1 MPFCVYCGEQI
12 GYLPFRCKYCDGTFC
27 KKHRL
32 PENHECTFE
41 AKHTPVVP
49 ITTRGERP
57 LYQDVIKT
65 RPVSRK
71 FETKLEKERQ
81 KYLKQRE
88 RQRSQA
94 IRSLQGGLTGTGE
107 TKGTSYLIILIVIFS
122 ITATIFAFVGIPHLI
137 AFSLY
142 GILHLWLWII
152 FTSIFISY
160 SGASL
165 FGLFFLLIL
174 VIFLYNI
181 ARNIEIRFG
190 TKFLIKLYLFC
201 TLFTAIF
208 YLLIRLAIAPF
219 YPINYIPPITIGL
232 ATGAILGLI
241 AFNVYFNPNSEMMLF
256 CFFIPVKMKGRTL
269 LIILILFRL
278 IPGLLFSLFLGP
290 ASLAIYLPDLGGIL
304 ASYLVFHFK
313 YKRR

>member
-1 MPFCVYCGEQI
+1 MPFCVYCGEQSS
-12 GYLPFRCKYCDGTFC
+12 YLPFKCKYCGGTFC

-41 AKHTPVVP
+41 TKHSPVVP
-49 ITTRGERP
+49 TTSRDARP
-57 LYQDVIKT
+57 LYQDVI
-65 RPVSRK
+65 
-71 FETKLEKERQ
+71 ETKSISRRHDYKYEKERR
-81 KYLKQRE
+81 KYLKQQE
-88 RQRSQA
+88 RQRTQA
-94 IRSLQGGLTGTGE
+94 MRQLQSGLTGTGQ
-107 TKGTSYLIILIVIFS
+107 TKGTNFLIIMIVLFS
-122 ITATIFAFVGIPHLI
+122 IAATILAIIGIPHLI
-137 AFSLY
+137 TFSLY

-174 VIFLYNI
+174 AIFLYNI
-181 ARNIEIRFG
+181 SRNIEIRFG
-190 TKFLIKLYLFC
+190 TPFLFKLYLFC

-208 YLLIRLAIAPF
+208 YLLIRIAIAPL
-219 YPINYIPPITIGL
+219 YPINLVVIPIGL

-241 AFNVYFNPNSEMMLF
+241 AFIVYFNPDSEMMLF

-278 IPGLLFSLFLGP
+278 IPGLLFTLFWGP
-290 ASLAIYLPDLGGIL
+290 AYLAIYLPDLGGIF
-304 ASYLVFHFK
+304 ASYLVFYFK

>member
-12 GYLPFRCKYCDGTFC
+12 SYLPFKCKYCDGIYC

-41 AKHTPVVP
+41 VKHTPVVP
-49 ITTRGERP
+49 TTTRGTRP
-57 LYQDVIKT
+57 LYQDAIKT
-65 RPVSRK
+65 KAFSRK
-71 FETKLEKERQ
+71 SEIKLEKERQ

-88 RQRSQA
+88 RERRQA

-107 TKGTSYLIILIVIFS
+107 TQGTIFLIIMIVIFS

-190 TKFLIKLYLFC
+190 TQFLIKLYLFC

-219 YPINYIPPITIGL
+219 YPINLVAIPIGL

-241 AFNVYFNPNSEMMLF
+241 AFNVYFNPNREMMLF

-269 LIILILFRL
+269 LIVLILFRL
-278 IPGLLFSLFLGP
+278 IPGLLFSLLYWESAF
-290 ASLAIYLPDLGGIL
+290 LAIYLPDLGGIL